1 MNVYVDTNEKR
12 EEFMNLW
19 SQIAK
24 ERKYQV
30 TDLKE
35 NSEAFI
41 LKAKDGTSIGTIEF
55 VPCEEKLLDM
65 NDLVDI
71 SNDTRILNDLKHS
84 YQVRKMG
91 VKKEFAT
98 KNVLL
103 DLLKLAAMHAKNNQ
117 VHYYVSYLEKNHYN
131 KLTEKFKFRIEKV
144 GEDVKM
150 GKKTFVPAFIDVEDA
165 INNTQGYPIYIKS
178 IAYLVQGTKKVK
190 AFFA

>member
-1 MNVYVDTNEKR
+1 MNVYVDNHEKR
-12 EEFMNLW
+12 EEFMNIW
-19 SQIAK
+19 ADIAK

-30 TDLKE
+30 TDLNE
-35 NSEAFI
+35 NAEAFI
-41 LKAKDGTSIGTIEF
+41 LKSKDGTSVGTIEF
-55 VPCEEKLLDM
+55 VPCGANLLDM
-65 NDLVDI
+65 DDLVDI
-71 SNDTRILNDLKHS
+71 SNETRILNDLQHS

-91 VKKEFAT
+91 VKREFAT
-98 KNVLL
+98 KTILL

-117 VHYYVSYLEKNHYN
+117 VRYYVSFLEKHHYN

-165 INNTQGYPIYIKS
+165 ITNTQGYPIYIKS
-178 IAYLVQGTKKVK
+178 VAYLVQGTKKVK